1 MAPKASFLKAQQK
14 RIEDTTKS
22 SLYEASYTVAE
33 MWKGDLSIRMNV
45 LAGWEACDDLQG
57 FSMHPPK
64 Q

>member
-1 MAPKASFLKAQQK
+1 MGPKASCLKAQQK
-14 RIEDTTKS
+14 RIENTTKS

-33 MWKGDLSIRMNV
+33 MWKGDLSIRMSV
-45 LAGWEACDDLQG
+45 LAGREACDDLQG